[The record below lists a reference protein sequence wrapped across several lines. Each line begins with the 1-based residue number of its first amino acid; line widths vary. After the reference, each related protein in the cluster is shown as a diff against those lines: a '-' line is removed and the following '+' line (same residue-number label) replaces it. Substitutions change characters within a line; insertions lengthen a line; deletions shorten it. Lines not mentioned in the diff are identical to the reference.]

1 MSEENIREKKKFNPI
16 LISAVFLIGGFVS
29 FLNGTLITTA
39 LPTIMRDLKISPT
52 TGQWLTTSFMLV
64 TGIMI
69 PCTAYLIDRFSTRK
83 LFFASMG
90 LFTLGTILGGFS
102 DSFNMLLVARII
114 QAAGAGIIMP
124 LMQTVFLVIYPKE
137 KRGLAMGVVGIII
150 AFAPAIGPTLAG
162 VIVDSHPWRDLF
174 HLITPICIIDLVFAF
189 FALKNVKESKKIK
202 LDIISVITSTLGFG
216 GLLLGFS
223 NAGTDGWEKANVL
236 IPLIVG
242 IISLIIFTWKQLSS
256 KKPMLNLRVFK
267 SMTFTYTTIIIM
279 IAYAGLVSAELIL
292 PMYIQMAR
300 GYSAL
305 DSGLMLMPGAIIM
318 GIMNPITGKL
328 FDKFGARLL
337 SIIGLTLLTVGTFG
351 LSFLEANTKIEFITL
366 AYSVRLLGM
375 SMFMMPLTTAGLNT
389 LSKENL
395 AHGTAVNNTMRQV
408 AGSIGTAI
416 LVTVMTKVALNS
428 GILNP
433 KLAQIHGMNIAFA
446 SSGVLTLISL
456 IIALIVVK
464 KKPKEDAKDN

>member
-1 MSEENIREKKKFNPI
+1 MAEENKKYNLI
-16 LISAVFLIGGFVS
+16 LISAVFLIGGFLS

-39 LPTIMRDLKISPT
+39 LPTIMKDLHISAT
-52 TGQWLTTSFMLV
+52 TGQWLTTAFMLV
-64 TGIMI
+64 SGIMI

-90 LFTLGTILGGFS
+90 LFTVGTIIAGFAN
-102 DSFNMLLVARII
+102 SFEVLIVARVL

-137 KRGLAMGVVGIII
+137 KRGFAMGVVGIII

-162 VIVDSHPWRDLF
+162 VIIDSHPWRDLF
-174 HLITPICIIDLVFAF
+174 HLIAPICIIDLIFAF

-216 GLLLGFS
+216 GLLFGFS
-223 NAGTDGWEKANVL
+223 NAGSDGWLEPKV
-236 IPLIVG
+236 IVPLIVG
-242 IISLIIFTWKQLSS
+242 VISLIIFSFKQLRSE
-256 KKPMLNLRVFK
+256 KPMLNIRVFK
-267 SMTFTYTTIIIM
+267 SSTFTYATIIIM

-292 PMYIQMAR
+292 PMYIQTAR
-300 GYSAL
+300 GYSAF

-337 SIIGLTLLTVGTFG
+337 SIIGLVCLTAGTFG
-351 LSFLEANTKIEFITL
+351 LSFLGPDTKIEFVTL
-366 AYSVRLLGM
+366 AYSIRLFGM
-375 SMFMMPLTTAGLNT
+375 SMFMMPLTTSGLNT
-389 LSKENL
+389 LSKEDL
-395 AHGTAVNNTMRQV
+395 PHGTAVNNTMRQV

-416 LVTVMTKVALNS
+416 LVTVMTKSAANS
-428 GILNP
+428 GMTNP
-433 KLAQIHGMNIAFA
+433 IDAQVHGMNVAFA
-446 SSGVLTLISL
+446 SSAVLTLVSL
-456 IIALIVVK
+456 ILAIFVIK
-464 KKPKEDAKDN
+464 KTPKQDINAN